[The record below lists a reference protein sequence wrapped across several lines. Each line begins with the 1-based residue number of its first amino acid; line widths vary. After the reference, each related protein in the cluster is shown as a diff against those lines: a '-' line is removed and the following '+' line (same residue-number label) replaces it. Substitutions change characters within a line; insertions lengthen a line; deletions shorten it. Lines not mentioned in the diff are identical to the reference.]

1 MVGIPNIPTEH
12 CFRFEDKDYA
22 DLDLEQVRVI
32 RCSKS
37 TSSKLLGAGTSFN
50 AAERNGTHPIGQ
62 TQVAAILKILFKV
75 ESFMRPLGHNHLTLF
90 GPAYFGI
97 SGSADNRNI
106 DKPSSTFQERLDN
119 IMGDDV

>member
-50 AAERNGTHPIGQ
+50 AAERNGTHPIRQ
-62 TQVAAILKILFKV
+62 TQVDSQAPIVKILFKV
-75 ESFMRPLGHNHLTLF
+75 ENFMQPSAHNHPKDIVT
-90 GPAYFGI
+90 
-97 SGSADNRNI
+97 NI
-106 DKPSSTFQERLDN
+106 L
-119 IMGDDV
+119 

>member
-1 MVGIPNIPTEH
+1 MVRIPNIPTEH

-62 TQVAAILKILFKV
+62 TQVDSQAPIVKILFKV
-75 ESFMRPLGHNHLTLF
+75 ENFMQPSAHNHPKDIVT
-90 GPAYFGI
+90 
-97 SGSADNRNI
+97 NI
-106 DKPSSTFQERLDN
+106 L
-119 IMGDDV
+119 

>member
-37 TSSKLLGAGTSFN
+37 TSFKLLGAGTSFN

-75 ESFMRPLGHNHLTLF
+75 DSFMRPLGHNHLK
-90 GPAYFGI
+90 GI
-97 SGSADNRNI
+97 VTNM
-106 DKPSSTFQERLDN
+106 L
-119 IMGDDV
+119 